1 MIGESNM
8 AKKVRGKSAAVKQR
22 HRKSVSPKEKDV
34 LGRAGEKA
42 AADFLK
48 EKGYKILQQN
58 YLLPGGEID
67 IVAQDGQ
74 TLVIVE
80 VKTRKNNNFGKP
92 YEAVT
97 ETKQRRMIKLA
108 GQFMV
113 RFRVLRLPVRFD
125 IVSIT
130 GTTPEDFEIEHFA
143 EAFNPRDL
151 Q

>member
-1 MIGESNM
+1 M
-8 AKKVRGKSAAVKQR
+8 AKNVRSKSVVAKSQ

-42 AADFLK
+42 AADFLR
-48 EKGYKILQQN
+48 EKSYKILQQN
-58 YLLPGGEID
+58 YLLPDGEID
-67 IVAQDGQ
+67 IAAQDGQ

-80 VKTRKNNNFGKP
+80 VKTRKSNHFGKP

-97 ETKQRRMIKLA
+97 ETKQRRMMKLA
-108 GQFMV
+108 RQFMV
-113 RFRVLRLPVRFD
+113 QFRMLRLPVRFD

-130 GTTPEDFEIEHFA
+130 GTTLEDFEIEHFA
-143 EAFNPRDL
+143 EAFHPLDL

>member
-1 MIGESNM
+1 M
-8 AKKVRGKSAAVKQR
+8 AKNVRTRSAAAKPQ
-22 HRKSVSPKEKDV
+22 HCKSVSPKEKDV

-48 EKGYKILQQN
+48 AKGYKVLQQN
-58 YLLPGGEID
+58 YLLPDGEID

-97 ETKQRRMIKLA
+97 ETKQRRIMKLA
-108 GQFMV
+108 RQFMG
-113 RFRVLRLPVRFD
+113 RFRVFRLPVRFD

-130 GTTPEDFEIEHFA
+130 GTTPADFEIEHFA

-151 Q
+151 

>member
-1 MIGESNM
+1 M
-8 AKKVRGKSAAVKQR
+8 AKKVCGKTVAAKPQ
-22 HRKSVSPKEKDV
+22 HLNSVSPKEKDV

-42 AADFLK
+42 AADFLSK
-48 EKGYKILQQN
+48 KGYKILQQN
-58 YLLPGGEID
+58 YLLPDGEID

-74 TLVIVE
+74 TLVMVE
-80 VKTRKNNNFGKP
+80 VKTRKSNNFGKP

-97 ETKQRRMIKLA
+97 EAKQRRMIKLA
-108 GQFMV
+108 RQFMF

-151 Q
+151 R

>member
-1 MIGESNM
+1 M
-8 AKKVRGKSAAVKQR
+8 AKNVRSKSVAAKPQ
-22 HRKSVSPKEKDV
+22 HLNSVSPKEKDV

-42 AADFLK
+42 AVDFLR

-58 YLLPGGEID
+58 YLLPDGEID

-92 YEAVT
+92 YEAIN
-97 ETKQRRMIKLA
+97 ETKQRRMMKLA
-108 GQFMV
+108 RQFMF
-113 RFRVLRLPVRFD
+113 RFRMLRLPVRFD

-130 GTTPEDFEIEHFA
+130 GTSSEDFELKHFA
-143 EAFNPRDL
+143 EAFNPKDL
-151 Q
+151 R

>member
-1 MIGESNM
+1 M
-8 AKKVRGKSAAVKQR
+8 AKKVHSKSTEAKPQYR
-22 HRKSVSPKEKDV
+22 NSVSPKEKDV

-42 AADFLK
+42 TADFLR

-58 YLLPGGEID
+58 YLLPDGEID

-80 VKTRKNNNFGKP
+80 VKTRKSNRFGKP

-97 ETKQRRMIKLA
+97 EAKQRRMIQLA
-108 GQFMV
+108 RQFMF

-125 IVSIT
+125 VVSIT

-143 EAFNPRDL
+143 EAFNPKDL
-151 Q
+151 R

>member
-1 MIGESNM
+1 M
-8 AKKVRGKSAAVKQR
+8 AKNVRSKSAAAKPQ
-22 HRKSVSPKEKDV
+22 HRNSVSPKEKDA

-42 AADFLK
+42 ASDFLK

-58 YLLPGGEID
+58 YLLPDGEID
-67 IVAQDGQ
+67 IAAQDGQ

-80 VKTRKNNNFGKP
+80 VKTRKSNNFGKP

-97 ETKQRRMIKLA
+97 ETKQRRMMKLA
-108 GQFMV
+108 KQFMY

-130 GTTPEDFEIEHFA
+130 GTTPEDFEIEHVVA
-143 EAFNPRDL
+143 AFNPRDL

>member
-1 MIGESNM
+1 M
-8 AKKVRGKSAAVKQR
+8 AKKVCGKSAEAKPQ
-22 HRKSVSPKEKDV
+22 HRKSVSPKEKDA
-34 LGRAGEKA
+34 LGRAGEKV
-42 AADFLK
+42 AADFLR

-58 YLLPGGEID
+58 YLLPDEID
-67 IVAQDGQ
+67 IAAQDGQ

-97 ETKQRRMIKLA
+97 ETKQRRMMKLA
-108 GQFMV
+108 KQFMH
-113 RFRVLRLPVRFD
+113 RFRVLRLTVRFD

-130 GTTPEDFEIEHFA
+130 GTAPENFEIEHFV

-151 Q
+151 

>member
-1 MIGESNM
+1 M
-8 AKKVRGKSAAVKQR
+8 AKNVRSKSAAVKPL
-22 HRKSVSPKEKDV
+22 HRSSVSPKEKDV

-58 YLLPGGEID
+58 YLLPDGEID
-67 IVAQDGQ
+67 IAARDGQ
-74 TLVIVE
+74 MLVIVE
-80 VKTRKNNNFGKP
+80 VKTRKSNSFGKP

-108 GQFMV
+108 RQFMV

-143 EAFNPRDL
+143 EAFNPWDL